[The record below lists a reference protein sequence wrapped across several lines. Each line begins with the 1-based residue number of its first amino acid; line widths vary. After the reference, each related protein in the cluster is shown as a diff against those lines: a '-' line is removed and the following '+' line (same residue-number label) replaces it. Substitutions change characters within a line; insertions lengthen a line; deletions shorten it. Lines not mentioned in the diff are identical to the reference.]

1 MIRFGTSQQAV
12 FRRHPRRRPAAE
24 RGRASAARLR
34 IVLCAVWPVLLLGT
48 SVLVPVCAQTSSAM
62 RIEITDFR
70 QVQQR
75 DDGSREYI
83 LAGDRAV
90 VNGTD
95 VTLRGVSLTLLDA
108 AGGETLQVQAPE
120 CRFDRERGVGRDKG
134 PIRATGPAL
143 TLAGVGYV
151 VNAEEQTLSIH
162 SQVKM
167 TMQAVPLAATDEED
181 HE

>member
-1 MIRFGTSQQAV
+1 MIRFGTSQQAI
-12 FRRHPRRRPAAE
+12 FRRHLRVHPAGE
-24 RGRASAARLR
+24 RGRAAPARLR
-34 IVLCAVWPVLLLGT
+34 IVLCAVWPILLLWA
-48 SVLVPVCAQTSSAM
+48 VVPVGARAQTSNSM

-75 DDGSREYI
+75 DDGTREYI

-90 VNGTD
+90 VDGTD

-108 AGGETLQVQAPE
+108 AGGETLQVEAPK

-151 VNAEEQTLSIH
+151 VNTEEQTLSIH

-167 TMQAVPLAATDEED
+167 TMQAVPLAAADEED
-181 HE
+181 NE